1 MTARRGRGGGRR
13 GRKDKPA
20 SPAAFWGVA
29 AGVPERRAMP
39 ESDDP
44 TAVVRSLGPPPLPG
58 HEAIAEHYFDAVYER
73 AALLAGALAAAGGL
87 IPIEDVQPSAG

>member
-1 MTARRGRGGGRR
+1 MSVRRGRGGGRR
-13 GRKDKPA
+13 GLKDKPA

-29 AGVPERRAMP
+29 AGAPERRAMP

-87 IPIEDVQPSAG
+87 IPMEELGPTDG